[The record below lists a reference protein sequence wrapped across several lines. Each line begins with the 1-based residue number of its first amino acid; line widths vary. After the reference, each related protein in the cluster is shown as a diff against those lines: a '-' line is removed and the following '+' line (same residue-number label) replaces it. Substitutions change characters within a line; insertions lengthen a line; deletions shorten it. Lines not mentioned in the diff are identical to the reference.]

1 MQLGDV
7 FWLTVLVIFLVT
19 IVGALVRRLR
29 KDKCL
34 KLLHGHEVTYLN
46 RDGRPLWGEL
56 WASSHGL
63 ELRYDAP
70 YTTRRGII
78 KASYLVFPDE
88 AASCRAL
95 CRVEGALSD
104 AARAERRRQ
113 VERSFAPGIL
123 RRGLRA
129 LRNFVNI
136 IRDAL
141 AKTLNLFVGA
151 FAARGT
157 TGQAV
162 GSQSKD
168 IGALG
173 DTLLGTVANAYEPLL
188 ERHVGKPVV
197 LELGGG
203 EFPGY
208 LVDYTEHFL
217 AVFNVEHAAE
227 EEIDLET
234 SESTSRAGLELAL
247 EGDRAIVACTG
258 PDALVVDGI
267 ESDGRRLDLDVC
279 LLPGS
284 KLDLAHPTRTPLK
297 LKAARTRRI
306 DIVCPRG
313 AGRVRFGS
321 TCRDVEQKDRRG
333 VAPDEGSN

>member
-34 KLLHGHEVTYLN
+34 KLLHGQQITFLN
-46 RDGRPLWGEL
+46 RDGRPLWGAL

-70 YTTRRGII
+70 YTTRRGLV

-88 AASCRAL
+88 SAACRAL
-95 CRVEGALSD
+95 CRVEGGLTEAD
-104 AARAERRRQ
+104 QAERRRQ
-113 VERSFAPGIL
+113 IERSFAPGLFRRCL
-123 RRGLRA
+123 RG

-141 AKTLNLFVGA
+141 AKTLSLFVGA
-151 FAARGT
+151 FAARG
-157 TGQAV
+157 GAAQAV

-188 ERHVGKPVV
+188 ERHIGKPVV
-197 LELGGG
+197 LELGGS

-208 LVDYTEHFL
+208 LVDYTEQFL
-217 AVFNVEHAAE
+217 AVFNVEHPFE
-227 EEIDLET
+227 EEFELET
-234 SESTSRAGLELAL
+234 SESASRPGLELAL
-247 EGDRAIVACTG
+247 EGDRAVISCPG
-258 PDALVVDGI
+258 PDALVVDEV
-267 ESDGRRLDLDVC
+267 ESEGHRLDLDVC

-284 KLDLAHPTRTPLK
+284 RLDLPHPTRTPLK

-306 DIVCPRG
+306 DIVCPRA
-313 AGRVRFGS
+313 AGRIRFGS
-321 TCRDVEQKDRRG
+321 TCRDVEAKDRHG
-333 VAPDEGSN
+333 VAPDRDAS